1 MDHIGEIPKDHP
13 VYLFCY
19 TGQRSDEIAEELS
32 DKGYEIY
39 SIEGGYR
46 SYLRKKLADF
56 MKEDDG
62 TAERLADKAADA
74 ERSIIKNSKRRS
86 GDLLQRQSMR
96 MK

>member
-1 MDHIGEIPKDHP
+1 MKLRKI
-13 VYLFCY
+13 C
-19 TGQRSDEIAEELS
+19 QN
-32 DKGYEIY
+32 KGMRFY

-74 ERSIIKNSKRRS
+74 ERSIIKNLK
-86 GDLLQRQSMR
+86 DR
-96 MK
+96 METFYKSDQCV

>member
-1 MDHIGEIPKDHP
+1 
-13 VYLFCY
+13 
-19 TGQRSDEIAEELS
+19 
-32 DKGYEIY
+32 
-39 SIEGGYR
+39 
-46 SYLRKKLADF
+46 

-74 ERSIIKNSKRRS
+74 ERSIIKKFKRRS